1 MPQACG
7 SREDCRYMSLT
18 DEKGDGLL
26 VCGEVP
32 YAMSALPFT
41 AQELDDKKH
50 TNETLARDK
59 VVLSVDYAQNGLGN
73 RSCGPEVLPAYRLQ
87 PREAR
92 FVYTVQGTTGGKRN
106 FRVKY
111 SEALVP
117 PLQAAQ
123 KNAVTETAEAYR
135 DPSDADVRESAGF
148 SDK

>member
-1 MPQACG
+1 MA
-7 SREDCRYMSLT
+7 YT
-18 DEKGDGLL
+18 KIL
-26 VCGEVP
+26 VVHNR
-32 YAMSALPFT
+32 
-41 AQELDDKKH
+41 LDK
-50 TNETLARDK
+50 
-59 VVLSVDYAQNGLGN
+59 SVDYAQNGLGN